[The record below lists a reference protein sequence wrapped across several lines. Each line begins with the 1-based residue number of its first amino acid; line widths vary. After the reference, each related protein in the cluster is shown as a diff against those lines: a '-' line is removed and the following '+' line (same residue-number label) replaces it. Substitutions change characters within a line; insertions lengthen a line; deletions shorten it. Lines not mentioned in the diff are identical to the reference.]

1 MDAKAG
7 DLPLFAF
14 ARPALRGKPDES
26 ARELE
31 RLLSE
36 MEWVDAQGNGK
47 PHLKRVALEVA
58 KTAAWIVHQQMQMQR
73 QRALLVQACPSASI
87 EHRVNVMMLR
97 REWDRHSVAGLS
109 ASAHLAAR
117 PVAQSRQIVLCWKD
131 ELARGQRAL
140 WTGRAQCPLI
150 DEQTG
155 AECLSLD
162 ARRCAAALSRY
173 AAAYMACTDAQETLL
188 QWVRALARRQ
198 SLLLGLDVLKPAAGS
213 ESDAGGCEHENGN
226 EKPDSTSTCPALTFS
241 PYDISWLSCMLLK
254 LACPEKTQTGRA
266 ALLNWLDWL
275 TPSEACG
282 EYGRRLALETG
293 EYIRRRILTLTH
305 QHLFVQERA
314 REAPLPATANAAPD
328 AAPAPAPAS
337 ASVPGPI
344 PASVSGAGPAPASA
358 SVPVPAPSSPRS
370 QWMLRSLLWL
380 PGFACATSASRDAH
394 ALQSCALSAAQQAAQ
409 FMEYLAR
416 NMLGMDGARCEALPY
431 VFSGV
436 QMRALL
442 QHPALLTSLEM
453 DAMREWP
460 RTLHQIGKCRNDAMS
475 RCANHANC
483 NPANDESHNAW
494 ACSLDGGVQAV
505 AVQLSLPLQALRPAP
520 PALADQEKNQPN
532 QLESGNEAAASAF
545 AAVLTELARCRAPVR
560 QDGRLLHL
568 LLEQMLSAPEMTG
581 YVDAMLQGLVHDTHG
596 HPAQAL
602 LLPVQTLD
610 DLLVQP
616 LVINDF
622 STPSADMKGRMGSA
636 AAARVLLPLD
646 WLYRRLAQPVQA
658 AWRSGGGFVSSWL
671 FTADLHAADCAE
683 GFGPS
688 LKDADTDAVAHGKA
702 ASAAWW
708 VPMRCAGS
716 LRQALDRAR
725 MMALLRRLL
734 SEAGRVSGGA
744 WALSE
749 PNAASR
755 VRLHA
760 CHLPPDGPQQR
771 MSAADLENANTW
783 DASERSRAFF
793 SLELVSP
800 DEADGAPLTL
810 SRHPMLEY
818 IPPALQLRRMQAMLQ
833 GTFACLRTS

>member
-1 MDAKAG
+1 
-7 DLPLFAF
+7 
-14 ARPALRGKPDES
+14 
-26 ARELE
+26 
-31 RLLSE
+31 
-36 MEWVDAQGNGK
+36 
-47 PHLKRVALEVA
+47 
-58 KTAAWIVHQQMQMQR
+58 
-73 QRALLVQACPSASI
+73 
-87 EHRVNVMMLR
+87 
-97 REWDRHSVAGLS
+97 
-109 ASAHLAAR
+109 
-117 PVAQSRQIVLCWKD
+117 
-131 ELARGQRAL
+131 
-140 WTGRAQCPLI
+140 
-150 DEQTG
+150 
-155 AECLSLD
+155 
-162 ARRCAAALSRY
+162 
-173 AAAYMACTDAQETLL
+173 
-188 QWVRALARRQ
+188 
-198 SLLLGLDVLKPAAGS
+198 
-213 ESDAGGCEHENGN
+213 
-226 EKPDSTSTCPALTFS
+226 
-241 PYDISWLSCMLLK
+241 
-254 LACPEKTQTGRA
+254 
-266 ALLNWLDWL
+266 
-275 TPSEACG
+275 
-282 EYGRRLALETG
+282 
-293 EYIRRRILTLTH
+293 
-305 QHLFVQERA
+305 
-314 REAPLPATANAAPD
+314 
-328 AAPAPAPAS
+328 
-337 ASVPGPI
+337 
-344 PASVSGAGPAPASA
+344 
-358 SVPVPAPSSPRS
+358 
-370 QWMLRSLLWL
+370 
-380 PGFACATSASRDAH
+380 
-394 ALQSCALSAAQQAAQ
+394 
-409 FMEYLAR
+409 MEYLAR
-416 NMLGMDGARCEALPY
+416 NMLGMEGARCEALPY

-453 DAMREWP
+453 DAMRKWP
-460 RTLHQIGKCRNDAMS
+460 RTLHQIEEKNSNDAMS
-475 RCANHANC
+475 NCVNHAKRN
-483 NPANDESHNAW
+483 NANDENCCAW
-494 ACSLDGGVQAV
+494 ACSLDSGIQAV

-520 PALADQEKNQPN
+520 SALADQEKDQPN

-581 YVDAMLQGLVHDTHG
+581 YADAMLQGLVHDTHG

-616 LVINDF
+616 LVVSDF
-622 STPSADMKGRMGSA
+622 STPSSDVEGHMGNA

-646 WLYRRLAQPVQA
+646 WLYRCLAQPVQA

-688 LKDADTDAVAHGKA
+688 SMDADTAAVAHGKS

-749 PNAASR
+749 PDAASR

-783 DASERSRAFF
+783 DASERARAFF